1 MITLNVVV
9 VVVVKIAGA
18 AKSSDRRPSDEDQ
31 QHIVL
36 KSTTGA
42 NNSSTNSNSN
52 NENKASS
59 RLRRLLK
66 SRSFLGSLSPFSKS
80 TMNGPNGKL
89 ASSAG
94 STQSLDGLTSILQ
107 EIATELKL
115 ARKEIR
121 DVQSHVYFLS
131 RHISNLTLERP
142 QHCEQEQQQQPISE
156 DIEGSGSSPFCPRI
170 FGLDSENHEESSS
183 ASPTTFTNPLSLDVP

>member
-1 MITLNVVV
+1 M
-9 VVVVKIAGA
+9 KIGA
-18 AKSSDRRPSDEDQ
+18 TKSTDRRPSDEDQ
-31 QHIVL
+31 HVL
-36 KSTTGA
+36 MKSSGGA

-52 NENKASS
+52 TENKPPS

-66 SRSFLGSLSPFSKS
+66 SRSFLGSLSPFNKS
-80 TMNGPNGKL
+80 TNGPNGKL
-89 ASSAG
+89 ASAG

-107 EIATELKL
+107 EIATELKT

-142 QHCEQEQQQQPISE
+142 NKQQFQQERSKSIPDGIINA
-156 DIEGSGSSPFCPRI
+156 DIQGGGPFRHRM
-170 FGLDSENHEESSS
+170 FGLDSEKHDEDSSS
-183 ASPTTFTNPLSLDVP
+183 VSPSTTFNNPLSLDVP